1 MGIIHAINTRDLA
14 PKEAFIRIDGS
25 FAASAIGDLA
35 ATQAK
40 RLDLIKLVN
49 APVLAVE
56 LQIRNVQITTA
67 AGTFGINGVVE
78 ASRPLTGA
86 NLREAFTRRYLYT
99 STAALGTGIDVRLT
113 PSQLDH
119 LVSGTVNPR
128 AGEGI
133 GGITTLQPIIN
144 GTATVA
150 NAIAAG
156 IPIPTLDSPF
166 TRSYPEISFGLEL
179 HGTALTGNIILDAT
193 LKVWYLASKESDR
206 PLPEFR
212 GYGNAVTYGRD
223 VISAPTTGDFDIA
236 TSLSTIAASV
246 TAAS

>member
-1 MGIIHAINTRDLA
+1 MGIIHSINTRDLQVQ
-14 PKEAFIRIDGS
+14 EASHRIDGS
-25 FAASAIGDLA
+25 FAASLIGDLA

-40 RLDLIKLVN
+40 RLDLIVLNN

-56 LQIRNVQITTA
+56 MQVRNAQFTSN
-67 AGTFGINGVVE
+67 GTFGINGAVSVT
-78 ASRPLTGA
+78 RPLTA
-86 NLREAFTRRYLYT
+86 SPIREAFTRRFIYT
-99 STAALGTGIDVRLT
+99 GTQAALGTGVDVRLT

-150 NAIAAG
+150 QAITAG
-156 IPIPTLDSPF
+156 IPIPVLNAPF
-166 TRSYPEISFGLEL
+166 TRSYPQITFGLEL
-179 HGTALTGNIILDAT
+179 YGTALTGNITLDVA
-193 LKVWYLASKESDR
+193 LRVWYLAPRDGDR
-206 PLPEFR
+206 PVHELK
-212 GYGNAVTYGRD
+212 GYGNVVAYGQD
-223 VISAPTTGDFDIA
+223 IIASPSTGDFDIA
-236 TSLSTIAASV
+236 TSLTTIAASV